1 MKTEIKKKEQTMMC
15 AEYLKFK
22 DTNMKINNDRPTLN
36 NIKIKSLNNQM
47 VSKRENGITLI
58 AFAISRKCVRY

>member
-1 MKTEIKKKEQTMMC
+1 METEIKKKEQTMMC

-22 DTNMKINNDRPTLN
+22 DKNMKINNDRPTLN

-47 VSKRENGITLI
+47 VSKREL
-58 AFAISRKCVRY
+58 V